1 MGVTL
6 PQFRAEAE
14 AAVAAARRAEELGLD
29 GVFVFDHLWPMG
41 RPERPIV
48 ASVPLLGAL
57 AVETSRVAIGSL
69 VMRVGLVP
77 DDLLVAALLRVDE
90 ISGGRLVAGLGTG
103 DRLSAAENRAFG
115 VDYPPADVRRRSLEW
130 CAGQLRAAGRPVW
143 IGAGAVVSAGTREV
157 AVRVGAAVNVWDT
170 GTAAVEDEEEVEV
183 TWGGPVPGG
192 PLAVATR
199 IEELADAGATW
210 VVCGWPGSLDVV
222 AEACELVRR
231 GPVGGSKSAGTGEGP
246 G

>member
-1 MGVTL
+1 M
-6 PQFRAEAE
+6 
-14 AAVAAARRAEELGLD
+14 
-29 GVFVFDHLWPMG
+29 FVFDHLWPMG
-41 RPERPIV
+41 RPDRPIV

-77 DDLLVAALLRVDE
+77 DGVLVGSLLRVDE

-130 CAGQLRAAGRPVW
+130 CARELRSAGRPVW

-170 GTAAVEDEEEVEV
+170 GTAAVADEDEVEV
-183 TWGGPVPGG
+183 TWGGPLPGG

-210 VVCGWPGSLDVV
+210 VVCGWPESLDVV
-222 AEACELVRR
+222 AEARAMAR
-231 GPVGGSKSAGTGEGP
+231 GGRVGGPHRAPDAPVKSAGTGEGP

>member
-1 MGVTL
+1 M
-6 PQFRAEAE
+6 
-14 AAVAAARRAEELGLD
+14 AAARRAEELGLD

-41 RPERPIV
+41 RPDRPIV

-77 DDLLVAALLRVDE
+77 DRQLVRALLRVDE
-90 ISGGRLVAGLGTG
+90 ISGGRLIAGLGTG

-115 VDYPPADVRRRSLEW
+115 VDYPPAHERRGSLEW
-130 CAGQLRAAGRPVW
+130 CAEQLRSAGPPVW
-143 IGAGAVVSAGTREV
+143 IGAGAVVSEGTREV

-170 GTAAVEDEEEVEV
+170 GTAAVADEGQVEV

-199 IEELADAGATW
+199 IEELAAAGATW
-210 VVCGWPGSLDVV
+210 VVCGWPGSLEAV
-222 AEACELVRR
+222 AEACEMVRK
-231 GPVGGSKSAGTGEGP
+231 GPVRAHREGGNWAGTGG
-246 G
+246 GHG